1 MHDHLVT
8 KLKNIYHKICNCL
21 SIKNITWMSVL
32 VFILILV
39 PICLCS
45 FVNRASGDDFGYGA
59 LTRNAWV
66 ISHSLGAVFKAA
78 ANTVRKYYYGWQGTW
93 FSIFLFSLQPE
104 VFHQDAY
111 VIVAFLML
119 FLWIS
124 TTCVLFHKLL
134 KDYLRFDKYS
144 ITLLIVLFLFLCIS
158 FVPRKKSAIFWYNGC
173 AHYMI
178 PFCMCQMVIYWLL
191 KYCEQYRKRYLV
203 GIIAFMTLLG
213 GANYQAALYVLIVA
227 VYFMIGDYWNK
238 RDGRIFWVSIPVVT
252 ETVGLIISMKSPGN
266 SIRAGEDFGFSV
278 SRGVN
283 TIFQAFV
290 WGINDIVGYA
300 RSCPMVFVG
309 LLILFFVLLEA
320 VKNRDAE
327 VKIKCPFMLALSM
340 FCLYSAMQAPEIYAG
355 VEVSGGVKN
364 TNFQMFMIMM
374 TLIMTVVAEI
384 VGTAIKK
391 KAPRIWDDMH
401 AKIVIP
407 AFVVCF
413 LLMLVCRS
421 DIKESTSWISMEYIA
436 SGQAKDYKEQMIQ
449 LTELMTD
456 DSVQDVVVPYI
467 YYIQGPL
474 MHMPVTEDPEGW
486 MNTVICQFY
495 GKRSVV
501 AIPREEWVEQY
512 GK

>member
-1 MHDHLVT
+1 MNE
-8 KLKNIYHKICNCL
+8 LKKTYHKICNWL
-21 SIKNITWMSVL
+21 SIKNITWISVF
-32 VFILILV
+32 VFILILA

-45 FVNRASGDDFGYGA
+45 FVNRASGDDFGYAA

-66 ISHSLGAVFKAA
+66 TSHSFWAVFKAA
-78 ANTVRKYYYGWQGTW
+78 ANTVRNYYYGWQGTW
-93 FSIFLFSLQPE
+93 YSIFLFSLQPE

-134 KDYLRFDKYS
+134 KDYLRYDKYS

-178 PFCMCQMVIYWLL
+178 PFCMCQMVVYWLL
-191 KYCEQYRKRYLV
+191 RYGEQYRKRYLV

-213 GANYQAALYVLIVA
+213 GANYQAALFALIVA

-238 RDGRIFWVSIPVVT
+238 RDKRIFWLVIPVIT
-252 ETVGLIISMKSPGN
+252 ESVGLIISMKSPGN

-278 SRGVN
+278 SRGAN
-283 TIFQAFV
+283 TILQSFV
-290 WGINDIVGYA
+290 WGIKDIVGYA
-300 RSCPMVFVG
+300 QSCPMIFVG
-309 LLILFFVLLEA
+309 LLIMFFVLLEA
-320 VKNRDAE
+320 VKRRDSDK
-327 VKIKCPFMLALSM
+327 VVIKYPILLFLSM

-374 TLIMTVVAEI
+374 SLIMTVVAEM
-384 VGTAIKK
+384 VGVVIKK
-391 KAPRIWDDMH
+391 NAPRIWDDMH

-407 AFVVCF
+407 AFVFCLF
-413 LLMLVCRS
+413 LMLLCRS
-421 DIKESTSWISMEYIA
+421 DIKESTSWISMEYIT

-456 DSVQDVVVPYI
+456 GSVQDVVVPYI

-474 MHMPVTEDPEGW
+474 MHMPVTEDPEAW
-486 MNTVICQFY
+486 MNTVICQYY

-501 AIPREEWVEQY
+501 AIPREEWVELY